1 MTDVADLHLLKTRA
15 WKTSDGDPCAPR
27 RVLGRQVTR
36 VLLVSDERTGSVVL
50 LADGRCA
57 LTGHRLV
64 VGSVEAVRAYA
75 RGRAFKSGTDEAT
88 RHWLHGAA
96 DRLTALA
103 AERERNAASL

>member
-1 MTDVADLHLLKTRA
+1 MTDVTDLLETRA
-15 WKTSDGDPCAPR
+15 WKTTDGHPCSPR
-27 RVLGRQVTR
+27 SVLGRQVTT
-36 VLLVSDERTGSVVL
+36 VLLVSDERASALVL

-64 VGSVEAVRAYA
+64 VGSLEAVRGYA
-75 RGRAFKSGTDEAT
+75 RSRAFRIRTDEAA
-88 RHWLHGAA
+88 RHWLHSAA

>member
-1 MTDVADLHLLKTRA
+1 MTDVADLLETRA
-15 WKTSDGDPCAPR
+15 WKTSDGDPRAPR

-36 VLLVSDERTGSVVL
+36 VLLVSDERASAVVL

-64 VGSVEAVRAYA
+64 VGSAEAVRAYA
-75 RGRAFKSGTDEAT
+75 RGRAFKSRTDEAT
-88 RHWLHGAA
+88 RYWLHRAA

>member
-1 MTDVADLHLLKTRA
+1 VTDDADIPKTRA
-15 WKTSDGDPCAPR
+15 WKASDGDPCAPW
-27 RVLGRQVTR
+27 RVLGQPVTT
-36 VLLVSDERTGSVVL
+36 VLLVSDERASAVVL

-64 VGSVEAVRAYA
+64 VGSLEAVRGYA
-75 RGRAFKSGTDEAT
+75 RSSAFKFRADQAT
-88 RHWLHGAA
+88 RHWLHSAA